1 LFSTAFSAWA
11 VFLVF
16 GAYSFALAGF
26 SDFSSSL
33 ALEEFLLGAVA
44 DQKPFGSGFWYPIDS
59 VSRELYDRVIL
70 TPVPSR
76 PVVFC
81 S

>member
-44 DQKPFGSGFWYPIDS
+44 DQKPFGSGF
-59 VSRELYDRVIL
+59 
-70 TPVPSR
+70 
-76 PVVFC
+76 
-81 S
+81 